1 MLEQMQNIRLV
12 MLRYVLIFS
21 IFANGYVGV
30 NAEHSAGDA
39 KVNVKHTTGDVVTV
53 SIDLSHLG
61 YRSIT
66 SRMFCIC
73 SNIAVSKDDK
83 DKKLL

>member
-1 MLEQMQNIRLV
+1 M
-12 MLRYVLIFS
+12 

-61 YRSIT
+61 LQS
-66 SRMFCIC
+66 FF
-73 SNIAVSKDDK
+73 
-83 DKKLL
+83 